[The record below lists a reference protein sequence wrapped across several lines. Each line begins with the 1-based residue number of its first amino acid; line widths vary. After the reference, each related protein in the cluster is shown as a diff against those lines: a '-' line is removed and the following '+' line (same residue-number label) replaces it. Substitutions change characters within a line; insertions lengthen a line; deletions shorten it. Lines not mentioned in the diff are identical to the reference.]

1 MGNKRLRG
9 LLVIYIIRHLWRKA
23 GKNEPAFKPF
33 AGNNLKKRSPDCKML
48 FRSLLDRRP
57 SLRGAK
63 CNWRRAARDRL
74 PPSRDR
80 LTSHTYI
87 FFSHFDSPNANALK
101 YVYWKSY
108 SKTEYTVMPLPGA
121 TCLKKKKKK
130 SVSFFDSVL
139 SRSCAISE
147 SIEIGRYLFDG
158 AGLLPE
164 IGWFNLW
171 LRIQQRDA
179 IAETTMGHSL

>member
-23 GKNEPAFKPF
+23 RKNEPAFKPF

-74 PPSRDR
+74 PLSRDR

-121 TCLKKKKKK
+121 TCLKKKIRFLFWQRAQQIMCDFKKHRNWALPVWW
-130 SVSFFDSVL
+130 SWSFTWNRMV
-139 SRSCAISE
+139 
-147 SIEIGRYLFDG
+147 
-158 AGLLPE
+158 
-164 IGWFNLW
+164 
-171 LRIQQRDA
+171 
-179 IAETTMGHSL
+179 

>member
-23 GKNEPAFKPF
+23 RKNEPAFKPF

-74 PPSRDR
+74 PLSRDR

-121 TCLKKKKKK
+121 TCLKKKKKNPFPFLTACSADHVRFQKASKLGATCLMELVFYLK
-130 SVSFFDSVL
+130 S
-139 SRSCAISE
+139 
-147 SIEIGRYLFDG
+147 DG
-158 AGLLPE
+158 LTCDFVFSSGTP
-164 IGWFNLW
+164 
-171 LRIQQRDA
+171 
-179 IAETTMGHSL
+179 